1 MLKKAAN
8 LLQLLLPG
16 VMLAVLLG
24 TFAIRLLWSPVVDL
38 HQSTGLTA
46 VPQLMEDKLDINRA
60 TAEELELLPGIGPA
74 IAQRIVDYRRQ
85 NGPFPSIEA
94 LIEVKGIGEK
104 TLEALKP
111 YITIGE

>member
-8 LLQLLLPG
+8 LLQWLLPG
-16 VMLAVLLG
+16 VMLLVLLG
-24 TFAIRLLWSPVVDL
+24 TFAARLLWPPAVDL
-38 HQSTGLTA
+38 HHNTGLHA
-46 VPQLMEDKLDINRA
+46 VPQLMESRLDVNRA

-74 IAQRIVDYRRQ
+74 IAQRIVDHRRQ
-85 NGPFPSIEA
+85 YGPFSTVEE

-104 TLEALKP
+104 TLEKLKP